1 MLNPDPPIFELA
13 CVDLQARIAQARRDT
28 LDEISH
34 QQSAVPLED
43 SLGYMEPPD
52 WFYPNRENLG
62 HDLRRVA
69 TAAEAELVFRQ
80 DLKKESAQRTI
91 AARSETSVTV
101 AGQKR
106 KPRVCRAGAPQRL
119 AIRLSETALSYRSGA
134 TAGTSRWGSNKCIGL
149 KCRRVHLLPASNCI
163 PTKNPISR

>member
-34 QQSAVPLED
+34 QQNAVPLED

-80 DLKKESAQRTI
+80 DQKKNPRNG
-91 AARSETSVTV
+91 RS
-101 AGQKR
+101 
-106 KPRVCRAGAPQRL
+106 L
-119 AIRLSETALSYRSGA
+119 H
-134 TAGTSRWGSNKCIGL
+134 GL
-149 KCRRVHLLPASNCI
+149 KQALQLQGRNESLAFVEQERHNAWQYAYPK
-163 PTKNPISR
+163 PP